1 MIPEIDS
8 KLGISVFSTSFE
20 GCGGKIRLTDDDFF
34 VSEILSDGILSLI
47 IDKGEFAVY
56 KLTKQNIDTNH
67 ALKNILKKTGNHL
80 KSLGLKDSHAKT
92 EQYVCS
98 IKKSCTISDFSTA
111 KLSLKKIGY
120 LKKPFTK
127 KDMIGNHFSISI
139 HDASN
144 FEKFDDFNKILN
156 FFGYQRFGSKRPVT
170 HLIGQAI
177 LQRNFELAVS
187 LLVSFTS
194 EYDSEENTT
203 LRKKLSHKS
212 NYSIM
217 ESDVPPQMDLEKI
230 VIREMIQHDDAIK
243 SLRALPVFMRRFF
256 VQAYQSFLFNK
267 TLSQSFI
274 DGQDLYK
281 SQDGDVCYSKDGNV
295 EKFSDTPKQRLAI
308 PIVGY
313 SYYKKTRFHDTIS
326 KILKQE
332 DITPKDFYIKELQE
346 ASNEGGFRNA
356 SVQCNEFLISK
367 NVVNFTLSRGSYATM
382 VLREIMKPNDPILA
396 GF

>member
-1 MIPEIDS
+1 VIPEIDS
-8 KLGISVFSTSFE
+8 KLEISVFSTSYD
-20 GCGGKIRLTDDDFF
+20 GCGGKIRLTDDGFF
-34 VSEILSDGILSLI
+34 VYEILSDGILSLI

-98 IKKSCTISDFSTA
+98 IKKSCTISDFSTP

-177 LQRNFELAVS
+177 VQRNFELAVS

-194 EYDSEENTT
+194 EYDSKENTT

-217 ESDVPPQMDLEKI
+217 ESAVPPQMDLEKI
-230 VIREMIQHDDAIK
+230 VIREMIHHDDALK
-243 SLRALPVFMRRFF
+243 SLRALPVFLKIFF
-256 VQAYQSFLFNK
+256 KA
-267 TLSQSFI
+267 
-274 DGQDLYK
+274 
-281 SQDGDVCYSKDGNV
+281 
-295 EKFSDTPKQRLAI
+295 
-308 PIVGY
+308 
-313 SYYKKTRFHDTIS
+313 
-326 KILKQE
+326 
-332 DITPKDFYIKELQE
+332 
-346 ASNEGGFRNA
+346 
-356 SVQCNEFLISK
+356 
-367 NVVNFTLSRGSYATM
+367 
-382 VLREIMKPNDPILA
+382 
-396 GF
+396 